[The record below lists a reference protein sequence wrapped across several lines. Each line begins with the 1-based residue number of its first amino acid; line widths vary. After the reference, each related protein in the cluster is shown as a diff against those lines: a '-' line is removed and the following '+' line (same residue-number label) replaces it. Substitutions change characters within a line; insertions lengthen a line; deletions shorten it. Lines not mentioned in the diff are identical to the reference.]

1 MPDKSKTVP
10 RIKPKVD
17 HEKLLAE
24 ARAKARLM
32 EKLDYKILLM
42 NDKIDA
48 KKIQL
53 NKEKEDNV
61 SNRVKNMRIKT
72 RKMQYLVDTSL
83 RPSDRGNDIR
93 LYTKMDLDVWAY
105 PQVRE
110 WFNSAADPNANPV
123 FDDSYRITPS
133 QSGYMLK
140 IGENYTER
148 RHTQPPPSN
157 LESVSQSG
165 APSPRP

>member
-93 LYTKMDLDVWAY
+93 LYTKMDLDVWKY
-105 PQVRE
+105 PDVRD
-110 WFNSAADPNANPV
+110 WFNSGAPADIEEQMRYTLA
-123 FDDSYRITPS
+123 PS
-133 QSGYMLK
+133 QTGYT
-140 IGENYTER
+140 I
-148 RHTQPPPSN
+148 PI
-157 LESVSQSG
+157 
-165 APSPRP
+165 